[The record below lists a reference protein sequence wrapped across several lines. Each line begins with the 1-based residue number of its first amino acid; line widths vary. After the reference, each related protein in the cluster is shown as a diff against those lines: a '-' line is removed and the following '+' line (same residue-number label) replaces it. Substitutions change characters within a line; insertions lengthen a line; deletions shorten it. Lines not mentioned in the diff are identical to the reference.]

1 MYQKIC
7 SLFASKGLQKGLLFL
22 LVCAILGSLIS
33 TLPLFDTFNR
43 QWVDST
49 IRNNGVLGVGYFMMF
64 SAGAMAIGCPRQVMA
79 FLGGYAFGFMQGTLL
94 SVAGALIG
102 CILCFF
108 ISRFLFRPFIKRRYA
123 QRILRVNDFLKDKP
137 MTKTI
142 VIRLLP
148 AGNNLLTNILAGV
161 TDVKARHF
169 LTGSAIG
176 YIPQMAIFALMGKGI
191 VVLSIWKIGLSV
203 LLFCISTALSV
214 RLYKQYKHSKLIQS
228 TAASAVSESVRA

>member
-7 SLFASKGLQKGLLFL
+7 SLFASKALQKGLLFL
-22 LVCAILGSLIS
+22 LVCATLGGLIS
-33 TLPLFDTFNR
+33 TLPLFDSFNR
-43 QWVDST
+43 QWIDSA
-49 IRNNGVLGVGYFMMF
+49 IRNNGALGVGYFIIF

-94 SVAGALIG
+94 SVAGAVIG
-102 CILCFF
+102 CTLCFF
-108 ISRFLFRPFIKRRYA
+108 ISRFLLRPFIKRRYA
-123 QRILRVNDFLKDKP
+123 QRIFRVNDFLKDKP

-169 LTGSAIG
+169 LMGSAIG

-214 RLYKQYKHSKLIQS
+214 RLYKQYKHSKLIQVK
-228 TAASAVSESVRA
+228 AASPDSDPVRA